1 MDDIPLMG
9 MAWKGVSHGPRACA
23 RAPMPLSMPP
33 TRIIPLTVAS
43 ALFME
48 FIDNAAIATAL
59 PVMARDFG
67 VPAAELSLAITTY
80 LVALAVF
87 IPISGWL
94 ADRFG
99 ARRVF
104 QMAILCFLVGS
115 ALAGLSR
122 TVPELIA
129 GRFVQG
135 MGGALMIPVGRLVVL
150 RSVPKKDLLDALAWL
165 TIPAL
170 IGPALGPPLG
180 GLLATTVGWRAIFFI
195 NIPVGLIGIA
205 LAWAYMPKVEDTNP
219 APFDTRGFLLA
230 STGLAGIII
239 GFEVLARLKGA
250 LIVPVGMLV
259 VSVGLLWLYVRHQRT
274 IDRPL
279 LDLSLI
285 AIPTYRA
292 GLIGGSWFRIGVGA
306 VPFLLPLMLQLG
318 YGLSALQSGL
328 ITFATA
334 LGALSAKPM
343 ARRVIGWLG
352 YRRTLAINGLLASV
366 LMAAT
371 GLVAPTWPVAA
382 ALGLL
387 YAAGLFRS
395 LQFTAI
401 NTLTVCDVPE
411 HRLSRATTL
420 TSTAQQV
427 TLSFGVAIG
436 ASLIMVLP
444 AARGVADASAADFTW
459 AFMIVGALSAISV
472 VGFAKLPADAGA
484 SVLPAKRT
492 DTDAG

>member
-1 MDDIPLMG
+1 
-9 MAWKGVSHGPRACA
+9 
-23 RAPMPLSMPP
+23 MPP
-33 TRIIPLTVAS
+33 TRVIPLTVAS

-80 LVALAVF
+80 LVALAIF

-104 QMAILCFLVGS
+104 QLAIIGFLVGS
-115 ALAGLSR
+115 MLAGLSR

-135 MGGALMIPVGRLVVL
+135 IGGALMIPVGRLVLL
-150 RSVPKKDLLDALAWL
+150 RSVPRKDLLDALAWL

-170 IGPALGPPLG
+170 IGPAIGPPLG
-180 GLLATTVGWRAIFFI
+180 GFLATTVGWRAIFFI
-195 NIPVGLIGIA
+195 NIPVGLLGMLAAWRFLPA
-205 LAWAYMPKVEDTNP
+205 LPGGD
-219 APFDTRGFLLA
+219 APRFDFKGFLLA
-230 STGLAGIII
+230 AGGLAGIII
-239 GFEVLARLKGA
+239 GFELFARLKGA
-250 LIVPVGMLV
+250 GLIPLV
-259 VSVGLLWLYVRHQRT
+259 LILASFGLIALYTRHQARV
-274 IDRPL
+274 DRPL
-279 LDLSLI
+279 LDLSLM
-285 AIPTYRA
+285 AIPSYRA
-292 GLIGGSWFRIGVGA
+292 GLIGGSLFRIGVGA

-334 LGALSAKPM
+334 LGAVSAKPV
-343 ARRVIGWLG
+343 ARRVIARLG
-352 YRRTLAINGLLASV
+352 YRNTLVLTGFLAAAM
-366 LMAAT
+366 MAAT
-371 GLVAPTWPVAA
+371 GFVSPSWPVAA

-387 YAAGLFRS
+387 YLAGLFRS

-411 HRLSRATTL
+411 ARLSRATTL

-427 TLSFGVAIG
+427 VLSFGVAIG
-436 ASLIMVLP
+436 ASLITVLP
-444 AARGVADASAADFTW
+444 ALRGAPTAEPFDFTL
-459 AFMIVGALSAISV
+459 AFVIVGALAALNV
-472 VGFAKLPADAGA
+472 VSFARLPADAGA
-484 SVLPAKRT
+484 AVLPG
-492 DTDAG
+492 AGPKGDKSDGAEGTP